1 MSSQFT
7 IDSEVRTLLHHDMS
21 IVQFM
26 LVNLR
31 NRQDLPNVVRQY
43 LDNFTSDVNFLL
55 RITDDVPF

>member
-7 IDSEVRTLLHHDMS
+7 LDFEVRTLLHHDMS
-21 IVQFM
+21 IVQFI

-43 LDNFTSDVNFLL
+43 LDNFMSDVNFLL

>member
-31 NRQDLPNVVRQY
+31 NRQDLPNVVRKY
-43 LDNFTSDVNFLL
+43 LENLTSDVNFLL

>member
-1 MSSQFT
+1 MSGQFT
-7 IDSEVRTLLHHDMS
+7 LDSEVRILLHHDMS

-43 LDNFTSDVNFLL
+43 LENLTSDVNFLL